1 MEAYRDF
8 ASVYDMFMDNIDY
21 PAWSDYI
28 VELLNK
34 YGITG
39 GQVLE
44 LGCGTGTITEL
55 LANKGYEMIGLD
67 NSSEML
73 SVATNKKSVSGH
85 DILYILQDMCDFEL
99 HRSVNAIISVCDS
112 MNYILEENDL
122 LKVFKQVNE
131 YLDIDGVFI
140 FDLNTIYKYEKML
153 GDNTFAENREDGSF
167 IWENF
172 YDEGT
177 QINEYDLTLFIAN
190 EDGLYQKSEE
200 VHCQRAY
207 AIRQIKDLLKR
218 VGLETVKVY
227 DAFTFEEP
235 KDDSERIYIIARK

>member
-21 PAWSDYI
+21 TAWSDYI

-34 YGITG
+34 YGITD
-39 GQVLE
+39 GQILE

-73 SVATNKKSVSGH
+73 SVATDKKSESGH
-85 DILYILQDMCDFEL
+85 DILYILQDMSEFEL

-190 EDGLYQKSEE
+190 EDGSYQKSEE
-200 VHCQRAY
+200 VHSQRAY
-207 AIRQIKDLLKR
+207 AIWQIKDLLKR